1 MAGFTSESVAAFRR
15 NGWPTCVGISGRI
28 GSEYARW
35 GKKLSRPVQQR
46 ITKDWKRARK
56 RARHVPESMS
66 RLLDALTSG
75 HVWSVEGRHITS
87 TNRKPAGFV

>member
-1 MAGFTSESVAAFRR
+1 MLSQLKGVQTMLGRYEELADFR
-15 NGWPTCVGISGRI
+15 
-28 GSEYARW
+28 RW
-35 GKKLSRPVQQR
+35 GKKLSRLVQQR